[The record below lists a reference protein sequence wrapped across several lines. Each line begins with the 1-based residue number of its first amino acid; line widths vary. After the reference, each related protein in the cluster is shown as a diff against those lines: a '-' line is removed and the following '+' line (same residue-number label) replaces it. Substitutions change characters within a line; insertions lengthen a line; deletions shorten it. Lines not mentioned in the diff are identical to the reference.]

1 MLAVIRI
8 LLVTLAL
15 VIVCVVASLYSLLR
29 PFHKNNV
36 HFASKYLGKITK
48 LLGLEIEIRMPDSV
62 KDIGSVVYV
71 CNHQNSWDIFTLA
84 NAVQENT
91 VSLGKKSLKWIP
103 IFGQMYW
110 LTGNILIDRS
120 NTNKAMNTIAL
131 TAKKIKEKNL
141 SVWLFPEGTRSKGR
155 GILPFKTG
163 AFRTALQAGV
173 PVVPICASNYH
184 DIIKMNRWNNGKI
197 IIEFL
202 EPVYFEGGNKDNIRA
217 VTNDTRQI
225 MCEKFELL
233 NQELA
238 SGLSDEVKGVN

>member
-1 MLAVIRI
+1 LLAVIRI

-15 VIVCVVASLYSLLR
+15 VIVCVFASLYSLIR

-36 HFASKYLGKITK
+36 HFASKYLGRITK
-48 LLGLEIEIRMPDSV
+48 LLGLEIEIRIPDSV
-62 KDIGSVVYV
+62 KNIGSVVYV

-84 NAVQENT
+84 NAVQPNT

-103 IFGQMYW
+103 FFGQMYW
-110 LTGNILIDRS
+110 LTGNILIDRT

-163 AFRTALQAGV
+163 AFRTALQANV
-173 PVVPICASNYH
+173 PIVPICASNYH
-184 DIIKMNRWNNGKI
+184 GIIKMNRWNNGKI

-202 EPVYFEGGNKDNIRA
+202 EPVYFTDSNKDNVRA
-217 VTNDTRQI
+217 ITNSTRQL

-233 NQELA
+233 NQEIA
-238 SGLSDEVKGVN
+238 SENLDEVKGVN

>member
-8 LLVTLAL
+8 LLVTIAL
-15 VIVCVVASLYSLLR
+15 VIVCVFASLFSLLR

-36 HFASKYLGKITK
+36 HYAAKYLGKITR

-62 KDIGSVVYV
+62 KNIGPVVYV
-71 CNHQNSWDIFTLA
+71 CNHQSSWDIFTLA
-84 NAVQENT
+84 NAVQPNT

-103 IFGQMYW
+103 FFGQMYW
-110 LTGNILIDRS
+110 LTGNILIDRT
-120 NTNKAMNTIAL
+120 NTNKAMNTISL

-163 AFRTALQAGV
+163 AFRTALQADV
-173 PVVPICASNYH
+173 PIVPICASSYH
-184 DIIKMNRWNNGKI
+184 DIIKMNRWDNGKI

-202 EPVYFEGGNKDNIRA
+202 DPVYLAGDGKDNIRA
-217 VTNDTRQI
+217 VTNDTRQM
-225 MCEKFELL
+225 MCEKFKLL
-233 NQELA
+233 NQEITSEI
-238 SGLSDEVKGVN
+238 SGEVKGVN